1 VSGTTDCGT
10 VLSDNFAV
18 TVKPLPVTPSF
29 IVQEYTLIS
38 SDDTG
43 NQWYLGGQAVTTGG
57 NGRIFSAPGGGSVAL
72 QQINNGCA
80 SALSPATMVLPM
92 AANTLALG
100 AFPNPNQ
107 GQFQLTMEYAGQGYF
122 TIEVYNEHSQLL
134 FRKEKVYVDQF
145 YIAPIELYGVSSG
158 TYYVRAYNAD
168 ASMTIKVIVTK

>member
-1 VSGTTDCGT
+1 
-10 VLSDNFAV
+10 
-18 TVKPLPVTPSF
+18 
-29 IVQEYTLIS
+29 
-38 SDDTG
+38 
-43 NQWYLGGQAVTTGG
+43 
-57 NGRIFSAPGGGSVAL
+57 
-72 QQINNGCA
+72 
-80 SALSPATMVLPM
+80 MVLPM